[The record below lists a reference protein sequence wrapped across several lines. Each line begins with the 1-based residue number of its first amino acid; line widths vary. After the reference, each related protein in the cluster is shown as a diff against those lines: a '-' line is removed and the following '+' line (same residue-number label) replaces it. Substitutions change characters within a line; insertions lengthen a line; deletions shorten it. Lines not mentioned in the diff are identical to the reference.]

1 MKFFETSKYHSFKKS
16 TYITLRWIGIIGQLI
31 AVNFVYLFLNSSFEF
46 ITSNLVIFLGIL
58 SNLYLIFI
66 YKKTQLSDRSAF
78 IFLLIDILQ
87 LGVLLYLSG
96 GITNPFVIFILIPSV
111 FSSSN
116 LSLRTNTL
124 LVILTIIIIVFLT
137 FNYQDLPINLNSDF
151 HNNHY
156 FYYSIPVSLIIALVF
171 LNYFAMTF
179 GTQSRLRK
187 EALGKMEEV
196 MAKEHE
202 LLSLGGQAAAA
213 AHSLGTPLSTIT
225 IISHDLMKQFKGQK
239 DIEKDIE
246 LLIPIRDN
254 ITVFSIGDEHKI
266 IEKDNFTEIIWKN
279 NSFLDLFK
287 QSSLQDYSKG
297 VIDSSNNLFI
307 RFLSWIRVNF
317 FYPDARLSNLN
328 KIESFLIDY
337 IERKDINLMIT
348 TSPPH
353 SIQLLG
359 KRIKNV
365 INLKGKIIQIKN
377 IQKNQYVGYNRTY
390 KTKTKIKVAII
401 GLGYEDGIPRS
412 LSNKGYV
419 YFKKNRF
426 KIIGRISMDTFTVDI
441 SKSSH
446 DLNIGMY
453 LDIINDQHKIDKFAK
468 LCKTIPN
475 EIMTS
480 IGKRVYRKYE

>member
-31 AVNFVYLFLNSSFEF
+31 AVNFVYLFLNPSFDF
-46 ITSNLVIFLGIL
+46 FTSNLVIFLGIL

-78 IFLLIDILQ
+78 LFLLIDILQ
-87 LGVLLYLSG
+87 LGILLYLSG

-116 LSLRTNTL
+116 LSLRTNAL
-124 LVILTIIIIVFLT
+124 LVILTIIIIIFLT

-225 IISHDLMKQFKGQK
+225 IIAHDLMKQFKGQK
-239 DIEKDIE
+239 DLEKDIE
-246 LLIPIRDN
+246 LLNSQVERCNEILKRLTLNP
-254 ITVFSIGDEHKI
+254 VEEDE
-266 IEKDNFTEIIWKN
+266 F
-279 NSFLDLFK
+279 
-287 QSSLQDYSKG
+287 
-297 VIDSSNNLFI
+297 ID
-307 RFLSWIRVNF
+307 
-317 FYPDARLSNLN
+317 
-328 KIESFLIDY
+328 
-337 IERKDINLMIT
+337 KDINIRDYLHEIV
-348 TSPPH
+348 SSFKEISKKEFVFNFDQDSNPKKISK
-353 SIQLLG
+353 SIEIVYGLRNFIG
-359 KRIKNV
+359 NANKFAKNSIF
-365 INLKGKIIQIKN
+365 INLKSDSEFTELTIEDDGNGYPRDIISKIGEPYLKSN
-377 IQKNQYVGYNRTY
+377 SSKD
-390 KTKTKIKVAII
+390 KSKE
-401 GLGYEDGIPRS
+401 GLGLG
-412 LSNKGYV
+412 L
-419 YFKKNRF
+419 F
-426 KIIGRISMDTFTVDI
+426 
-441 SKSSH
+441 
-446 DLNIGMY
+446 
-453 LDIINDQHKIDKFAK
+453 
-468 LCKTIPN
+468 
-475 EIMTS
+475 
-480 IGKRVYRKYE
+480 IGKTLLEKNFASVNCRNSKTRNGAEVIIRWKNKELFNI

>member
-31 AVNFVYLFLNSSFEF
+31 AVNFVYLFLNSSFDF

-87 LGVLLYLSG
+87 LGILLYLSG

-225 IISHDLMKQFKGQK
+225 IIAHDLMKQFKGQK
-239 DIEKDIE
+239 DLEKDIE
-246 LLIPIRDN
+246 LLNSQVERCNEILKRLTLNPVEEDEFIDKDINIRDYLHE
-254 ITVFSIGDEHKI
+254 IISSFKEISKKEFVFNFDQDSNPKKISKSIEIVYGLRNFIGNANKFAKNSIFINLKSDSE
-266 IEKDNFTEIIWKN
+266 FTEITVEDDGNGYPRDIISKIGEPYLKSNYSKDKSKEGLGLGLFIGKTLLEKNFASVNCRNSKTRSGAEVIIRWKN
-279 NSFLDLFK
+279 KELF
-287 QSSLQDYSKG
+287 
-297 VIDSSNNLFI
+297 
-307 RFLSWIRVNF
+307 
-317 FYPDARLSNLN
+317 
-328 KIESFLIDY
+328 
-337 IERKDINLMIT
+337 
-348 TSPPH
+348 
-353 SIQLLG
+353 
-359 KRIKNV
+359 
-365 INLKGKIIQIKN
+365 N
-377 IQKNQYVGYNRTY
+377 I
-390 KTKTKIKVAII
+390 
-401 GLGYEDGIPRS
+401 
-412 LSNKGYV
+412 
-419 YFKKNRF
+419 
-426 KIIGRISMDTFTVDI
+426 
-441 SKSSH
+441 
-446 DLNIGMY
+446 
-453 LDIINDQHKIDKFAK
+453 
-468 LCKTIPN
+468 
-475 EIMTS
+475 
-480 IGKRVYRKYE
+480 